1 MLATAAEDATAAPA
15 TAAARALRTA
25 MERRSSVAPAVVA
38 LAEPLLAL
46 ARAAAA
52 RPAQPPLGGIEASAA
67 LLLAAAVDVDARSL
81 VQAEA
86 DRAGAGVTPGAHAP
100 KAGEAPADASPPTA
114 RAVAPG
120 TPGGPPLAAA
130 EAETFSAATGSGS
143 GSSAGAAAAASSGA
157 GSSSA
162 ADSSSSSS
170 SSTATSTK
178 AKSSKSGGK
187 KKPKASAAELAMLGI
202 GLDMPTKKK
211 SSKKASKT
219 STPKASGSSSSS
231 SSSSAAAAGA
241 GSSGASADAGAG
253 AGAGASAAASVNLF
267 AAVTDPAS
275 FLYARS
281 VHMAAG
287 RALGTVA
294 PLVPALQA
302 AAAAI
307 AVGVTAHAARCRA
320 LPQLAGIMAD
330 LRGESAGNPELD
342 GWAEEAYH
350 VSAAAQEASAAQE
363 AAAAAT
369 TGSGAGAARGSSKA
383 AAASGRRPEKPQH
396 TGANPRPILALCHP
410 PSAADAVRGI
420 SATEAG
426 ASSAAS
432 TAAAAAGSRVK
443 PTRPSAAASAL
454 AAMLVHAHPGVR
466 RATAA
471 ACRAMVVGSGPM
483 GAGDGSAA
491 AASGTPSQRA
501 AVLIH
506 ALWRMVRRWAADDHA
521 ATGVSGTAI
530 GPRKGAFA
538 GSDAAAVLAIGPGA
552 HREDSSGWECGV
564 GVSGGDS
571 ADDATLALLTPAA
584 GRGASSRV
592 FRARPRPQWV
602 RAAIRGILADSSGA
616 VAVADESDRWAPADA
631 AAIFASLVV
640 MAHNPYV
647 SGSDPAAARR
657 LLADAAAALLA
668 ACGASEAPLDAA
680 GRRSAGLGA
689 IAAAPCA
696 DPASDAAALA
706 APALFA
712 LRLADPA
719 SAAAA
724 ADSGAWAAVDVLA
737 GRPDTAAALVR
748 LLAGRSGLLSYVPSL
763 RIGARSALA
772 TLVAGLPAPTAA
784 SSAAATWRRDGAVGR
799 ALAAAAIVPWARGVA
814 ARACRAPLTPADVAA
829 WSNSADH
836 AAALAAEAD
845 TLAAADAAGDDSA
858 RRPLPLWDEAWR
870 RSWARREEAW
880 RLVEAGVA
888 VPRVQDGP
896 AAAAAA
902 DAATAAGVVSLLE
915 WDDADDADRLLCF
928 GRTGSAAADWVGG
941 AGTIADGTGMLRA
954 AASLAQDGKEAA
966 SAPREASAAEAESAI
981 RSGALVVRGPEH
993 GGIPAGAF
1001 AEGAR
1006 AALEG
1011 RRVLRTARRLDLRS
1025 FRAVAA
1031 LEALRACFDAPHAA
1045 ASHGPGR
1052 QSAAACAASLAPLV
1066 ADELSLALS
1075 SPLANAPARATIEA
1089 AVRAACGASAETA
1102 RLGASVA
1109 HDWAAAMAAVA
1120 SMEVAA
1126 EAAARP
1132 VIVVGFGG
1140 GSALGA
1146 GAAAAASSAAS
1157 LRSGMASGAGGSS
1170 GFGGGLG
1177 LAMGGG
1183 GASAKAAKAAKAA
1196 KDAAKDAA
1204 ATATASRANGPLRVS
1219 GLPIRVRSAP
1229 GVNSANG
1236 RAITMS
1242 GARGRLLSKRAGL
1255 FRRLLGGL
1263 CHSLGLTVAQHGRTA
1278 PGAAAAGADSAIAVR
1293 PPPMAGSGGYSLVH
1307 PGAKGD
1313 IARLPAAAAALLA
1326 PLLRAACCSFPP
1338 PAFMPAALALL
1349 AQHAA
1354 PDVAD
1359 AAAAGLLDR
1368 SARAAASTVPI
1379 GPGLAGRVPVPGVG
1393 ASASDS
1399 HLRAAA
1405 DAWAAVA
1412 AGASA
1417 PRAAANAA
1425 AAAAASAAVP
1435 SATPAAAPVPPS
1447 ADASSGA
1454 AAAPAPIP
1462 DALAPLSPPAASAA
1476 AAAAAAPGATRLL
1489 ALRLARPVLL
1499 DAALSLVRVAPRATP
1514 SPVAVVRTLV
1524 APPKGGASAVATA
1537 SQLIQADARGLR
1549 AAAAASAEGG
1559 DAAAAA
1565 AAAAAAIAADDDGEP
1580 VDGGVET
1587 SVASWAASCV
1597 SPAATASLADAWV
1610 LVTDAGALSLTPDV
1624 RWAAL
1629 RGLRAAAAGL
1639 AGAADAAS
1647 AAGTDTGAG
1656 LAHPVTLALASTAG
1670 VGGGEAGGVLL
1681 PPALV
1686 AAAGTS
1692 VATPAAVRRAASW
1705 LPAAQAA
1712 RRAADARLWLAA
1724 HDDDEDGLG
1733 AAGDAVCEEAGVE
1746 PSPALA
1752 AALMPFLGHPAVSA
1766 RAAAARGLASV
1777 CEEAEDADLTAAL
1790 LRAVLALHRR
1800 CGGDTGLLGNH
1811 SGVAQAAFP
1820 TEAAAR
1826 AAAEADED
1834 EAKAAKSG
1842 SGIGS
1847 AARWMAR
1854 DGCMRALR
1862 ELAVSGAFPVPFIVS
1877 TLAHVISRGLSD
1889 RVEAVRVSAMAAGE
1903 GLVETYGAANTAPML
1918 ATVEEALDAGPD
1930 GRLSAGTEE
1939 RRNWQRGGCVVLLGA
1954 LARHLAPTDRRVS
1967 GTVTTLLDT
1976 LRTPSEAVQRA
1987 VARCLPPLAKV
1998 LKSESGRIV
2007 SGLLESVI
2015 RGDSSAVRRGA
2026 AFGLAG
2032 CVKGFGLATLKAHD
2046 VMSVIEA
2053 SAADK
2058 HHATARQGS
2067 MFAVERLCVSLGM
2080 LFEPYVIRILPALLK
2095 CYGDQEKDVRL
2106 AAAGAS
2112 RAVMRKLS
2120 AHGVKLVM
2128 PSLLEGLGATQW
2140 RTKQASIRMLG
2151 ATAFCAPKQLGAC
2164 LPQVVPQL
2172 LNAHSDTHP
2181 KVRAAALTALNNVGG
2196 VVRNPEVSAI
2206 SSELLAA
2213 LTDPIGKTSAALDIL
2228 ASTSFVH
2235 AVDPPSLALLMPVLR
2250 RGLVATSAEVKQTA
2264 CAIAGSMTSLVGD
2277 PAHLAPYL
2285 PELLP
2290 LLKTTVVD
2298 PIPDVRAVA
2307 ARALGATVKGV
2318 GEDAVGGLLD
2328 WLKAST
2334 ASTGSA
2340 VERSG
2345 GAQGLCEVAAAIGD
2359 DCVDETI
2366 EQMLARAKDP
2376 SPEARQGLFW
2386 FLAFLPPVL
2395 GDDFGPLLRR
2405 VFSVIVQGLADDMEV
2420 VRDIALRAGKVVV
2433 RMHGLSSTDVILPT
2447 LESGLMHTSWRVRQ
2461 CAIKLV
2467 MDLVHRAAGDEG
2479 TSTDAHGNT
2488 LVGAHDD
2495 DDDAAARDDDE
2506 DEDDRWFEEKPEA
2519 APAADDEEAAEAAG
2533 AAADAERRRRRKARR
2548 GGRGDE
2554 EDPAAAAAARV
2565 AEAPSKATMGAKSSR
2580 IVAALG
2586 RERRD
2591 AVLSAVY
2598 LLRSDG
2604 TAAVRQAAFPAWKS
2618 ASLYMPGLLH
2628 DVLPSLV
2635 DRLVAGLAS
2644 DDYDVRTLA
2653 VQGLGE
2659 LTRRMGET
2667 IVAEVVPVLRAGLSP
2682 DRTVDHR
2689 EGVCLGLAEML
2700 GGIHRRQLDGQMAVV
2715 SPAVRDA
2722 LCDESDRV
2730 RAAAGRTFAAF
2741 QRVVGQRAVDEVV
2754 QPLLRDLD
2762 SGDDARSHRAMLG
2775 LRGVLATRGEE
2786 ILPILLPKLLRAPMS
2801 VFQVRTLAAVAEV
2814 TSDVIHVHAAAI
2826 IPPLVRCL
2834 ACEEAPA
2841 AAGTKAANLLAKWA
2855 GPEGPPLGVVLGGA
2869 KTGAQLPTDE
2879 ANGDVYLASSM
2890 EEVLER
2896 QSGGHAEAAARFLC
2910 AIPGEALGFAV
2921 EPILGF
2927 MCGSR
2932 SPYRRMAACTL
2943 IRMLLEQTDED
2954 ASEMASSIIR
2964 DTAYRLDDPHPEV
2977 IQAAAHT
2984 LAAVVTFCDRER
2996 LLDDLRFL
3004 RDSLKSALSEGR
3016 MRRGLLGGSSGS
3028 GAAAAASSGAAAA
3041 AASTAAVAAA
3051 PKGPLRLPGLCLPTA
3066 VLPLFDFYSWAVLK
3080 GPAESKQQAAEAI
3093 GELVDMAGDEV
3104 LTPHLKKMAGP
3115 LLRVL
3120 SDAYSV
3126 NVRVAMVET
3135 LAIIVERS
3143 PRDVKVLIVTLQSS
3157 LTRQLLATEA
3167 KLREVAAE
3175 HMSLLGRH
3183 LAKVD
3188 VICKEIQK
3196 RAAAAT
3202 GAIRESCL
3210 RALAFLAGAAAHR
3223 VSPPIVSL
3231 AVEVLH
3237 ESLEDDDALFR
3248 AHAARALGAFLVS
3261 MEPEEAGSL
3270 VDEVV
3275 AAAEAS
3281 SDSAGDWRDA
3291 RTRVRALT
3299 AFLALGSASQAVI
3312 DRASSAILALG
3323 KAAKHPQAEVR
3334 SDAAHCISYALI
3346 SGSASA
3352 IVEAAAARTAGVG
3365 GGLGDDESFR
3375 SQATA
3380 AATAFSGP
3388 AAVAAAAML
3397 RRLGEDKD
3405 RDVRLEAAL
3414 ALRRLARRAPA
3425 VVRSHL
3431 AVLGPVVAALANDSA
3446 VQVKRAAEP
3455 AAVMVFRPQRDG
3467 TAVVASLGQ
3476 AFVSTYGESIRKIG
3490 LRVSAGSSKDDT
3502 DGF

>member
-162 ADSSSSSS
+162 TDSSSSSS

-231 SSSSAAAAGA
+231 SSSAAAAGA
-241 GSSGASADAGAG
+241 GSSGASADAG

-350 VSAAAQEASAAQE
+350 VTAAAQEASAAQE

-640 MAHNPYV
+640 MAHSPYV

-1278 PGAAAAGADSAIAVR
+1278 PGAAAAGADSAIA
-1293 PPPMAGSGGYSLVH
+1293 
-1307 PGAKGD
+1307 
-1313 IARLPAAAAALLA
+1313 
-1326 PLLRAACCSFPP
+1326 
-1338 PAFMPAALALL
+1338 
-1349 AQHAA
+1349 
-1354 PDVAD
+1354 
-1359 AAAAGLLDR
+1359 
-1368 SARAAASTVPI
+1368 
-1379 GPGLAGRVPVPGVG
+1379 
-1393 ASASDS
+1393 
-1399 HLRAAA
+1399 
-1405 DAWAAVA
+1405 
-1412 AGASA
+1412 
-1417 PRAAANAA
+1417 
-1425 AAAAASAAVP
+1425 
-1435 SATPAAAPVPPS
+1435 
-1447 ADASSGA
+1447 
-1454 AAAPAPIP
+1454 
-1462 DALAPLSPPAASAA
+1462 
-1476 AAAAAAPGATRLL
+1476 
-1489 ALRLARPVLL
+1489 
-1499 DAALSLVRVAPRATP
+1499 
-1514 SPVAVVRTLV
+1514 
-1524 APPKGGASAVATA
+1524 
-1537 SQLIQADARGLR
+1537 
-1549 AAAAASAEGG
+1549 
-1559 DAAAAA
+1559 
-1565 AAAAAAIAADDDGEP
+1565 
-1580 VDGGVET
+1580 
-1587 SVASWAASCV
+1587 
-1597 SPAATASLADAWV
+1597 
-1610 LVTDAGALSLTPDV
+1610 
-1624 RWAAL
+1624 
-1629 RGLRAAAAGL
+1629 
-1639 AGAADAAS
+1639 
-1647 AAGTDTGAG
+1647 
-1656 LAHPVTLALASTAG
+1656 
-1670 VGGGEAGGVLL
+1670 
-1681 PPALV
+1681 
-1686 AAAGTS
+1686 
-1692 VATPAAVRRAASW
+1692 
-1705 LPAAQAA
+1705 AA

-3375 SQATA
+3375 SQAAA